1 MTLTSLVEAIL
12 ILTIPDS
19 VSTVFPKTFSS
30 SYKPPPVSPSYPTT
44 PAPTQPPASGGY
56 GEGQEK
62 GEEKKELC
70 VDVSSYEPV
79 VWVERNGEECR
90 TEFVQQCEERSENVC
105 DDVTETIC
113 EVPPV
118 TNQDITILS

>member
-1 MTLTSLVEAIL
+1 M
-12 ILTIPDS
+12 
-19 VSTVFPKTFSS
+19 
-30 SYKPPPVSPSYPTT
+30 SPSYPTT
-44 PAPTQPPASGGY
+44 PAPTQPPSSGGY
-56 GEGQEK
+56 GEGHEK

-113 EVPPV
+113 EVL
-118 TNQDITILS
+118 QDITILS